1 MKDLTRVLVRAVV
14 TEKTTGMGEG
24 DNKYVFEV
32 ATASNKI
39 EIKQAVERYFGVSVV
54 DVRTMNVKG
63 KPKRLG
69 QHAGYRADW
78 KKAIVTVGDGDKID
92 LFDTV

>member
-1 MKDLTRVLVRAVV
+1 MKDLTRVLVRPVV
-14 TEKTTGMGEG
+14 TEKTTDMGESH
-24 DNKYVFEV
+24 KYVFEV
-32 ATASNKI
+32 ATAANKV
-39 EIKQAVERYFGVSVV
+39 EIRRAVEQFFGVKVL

-78 KKAIVTVGDGDKID
+78 KKAIVTVGEGDKID
-92 LFDTV
+92 MFDVV

>member
-1 MKDLTRVLVRAVV
+1 MKDLTRVLVRPVV
-14 TEKTTGMGEG
+14 TEKTTEMGES
-24 DNKYVFEV
+24 NKYVFEV
-32 ATASNKI
+32 ATAANKV
-39 EIKQAVERYFGVSVV
+39 EIKQAVERFFGVKVV

-69 QHAGYRADW
+69 AHAGYRADW

-92 LFDTV
+92 MFDAV